1 MNTRN
6 LSERFQSLFGRTP
19 RIYRAPGR
27 VNLIGEHTDY
37 NEGFVMPMAIDL
49 SAWVAI
55 APREDRRIRVHSEN
69 FAEAIEFELSDP
81 AVRGRG
87 HWSDYARGV
96 ALTIERA
103 GHHLSGV
110 DLLLMSE
117 VPIGSGLSSSAAIEV
132 ATGLALL
139 ETGERSSLA
148 LRLQAESASLNSKAQ
163 GGTPNP
169 ASTGIDRLELARL
182 CQQAENDFVGMRCG
196 IMDQFSSCFGQKG
209 QALLLDCRS
218 LEYKS
223 VRLPVAARV
232 VVCNTM
238 VKHELA
244 ASAYNARRAACE
256 AGVQVLKRSLP
267 QIGSLRDVSITELEL
282 HQREMSDEVYR
293 RCRHVI
299 SENVRVLDAAG
310 ALESEDLKR
319 FGDLMSASHRS
330 LRDDYEVSCGELDL
344 MAELAMSAEG
354 VYGARMMGGG
364 FGGCTVNLVKTEN
377 VDSFAASIGQ
387 GYEQATG
394 RKPEIYICAAAQGAE
409 RVE

>member
-1 MNTRN
+1 MNTPD
-6 LSERFQSLFGRTP
+6 LSERFQSLFGKTP

-55 APREDRRIRVHSEN
+55 APREDLRIRVHSEN

-81 AVRGRG
+81 ASRGRG

-96 ALTIERA
+96 ALMIERA
-103 GHHLSGV
+103 GHRLSGA
-110 DLLLMSE
+110 DLLLQSD

-139 ETGERSSLA
+139 ETA
-148 LRLQAESASLNSKAQ
+148 
-163 GGTPNP
+163 GTNL
-169 ASTGIDRLELARL
+169 DRLSLARL

-196 IMDQFSSCFGQKG
+196 IMDQFSSCFGQNG

-218 LEYKS
+218 LEHKS
-223 VRLPVAARV
+223 LPLPVAARV

-244 ASAYNARRAACE
+244 ASAYNARRASCE

-267 QIGSLRDVSITELEL
+267 QIGSLRDVSFTELEL
-282 HQREMSDEVYR
+282 HQGEMSDEVYR
-293 RCRHVI
+293 RCRHVVT
-299 SENVRVLDAAG
+299 ENVRVLEAAG
-310 ALESEDLKR
+310 ALEVEDLKR
-319 FGDLMSASHRS
+319 FGELMCASHRS

-344 MAELAMSAEG
+344 MADLAMSAAG

-364 FGGCTVNLVKTEN
+364 FGGCTVNLVKTQS
-377 VDSFAASIGQ
+377 VDSFAANIAQ

-394 RKPEIYICAAAQGAE
+394 HKPEIYVCAAAQGAE
-409 RVE
+409 RVG

>member
-55 APREDRRIRVHSEN
+55 APREDRLIRVHSEN
-69 FAEAIEFELSDP
+69 LTEAIEFELSDP
-81 AVRGRG
+81 ATRGRG

-103 GHHLSGV
+103 GHHLSGA
-110 DLLLMSE
+110 DLLLNSE
-117 VPIGSGLSSSAAIEV
+117 VPIGAGLSSSAAIEV

-139 ETGERSSLA
+139 ETGERSSS
-148 LRLQAESASLNSKAQ
+148 E
-163 GGTPNP
+163 
-169 ASTGIDRLELARL
+169 STGIDRLELARL
-182 CQQAENDFVGMRCG
+182 CQQAENEFVGMRCG
-196 IMDQFSSCFGQKG
+196 IMDQFSSCFGQNG

-218 LEYKS
+218 LEYKT
-223 VRLPVAARV
+223 VPLPVAARV

-244 ASAYNARRAACE
+244 ASAYNSRRAACE
-256 AGVQVLKRSLP
+256 AGVQVLKRSQP
-267 QIGSLRDVSITELEL
+267 GIHALRDVSAAELEL
-282 HQREMSDEVYR
+282 HQTQMSDEVYR
-293 RCRHVI
+293 RCRHVVT
-299 SENVRVLDAAG
+299 ENVRVLDAAG
-310 ALESEDLKR
+310 ALEREDLKR
-319 FGDLMSASHRS
+319 FGELMCASHRS

-344 MAELAMSAEG
+344 MTDLAMSAEG

-364 FGGCTVNLVKTEN
+364 FGGCTVNLVKTQN
-377 VDSFAASIGQ
+377 VGSFMASVRR

-394 RKPEIYICAAAQGAE
+394 RKPELFLCAAAQGAE
-409 RVE
+409 RVL

>member
-1 MNTRN
+1 M
-6 LSERFQSLFGRTP
+6 P

-55 APREDRRIRVHSEN
+55 APREDRRIRLHSEN
-69 FAEAIEFELSDP
+69 FAEAIEFDLSDQ
-81 AVRGRG
+81 AGQGRG

-103 GHHLSGV
+103 GHHLSGA
-110 DLLLMSE
+110 DLLINSQ
-117 VPIGSGLSSSAAIEV
+117 VPIGAGLSSSAAIEV

-139 ETGERSSLA
+139 ETGERSSS
-148 LRLQAESASLNSKAQ
+148 ELN
-163 GGTPNP
+163 
-169 ASTGIDRLELARL
+169 RLELARL

-196 IMDQFSSCFGQKG
+196 IMDQFSSCFGQQG

-218 LEYKS
+218 LAYKS
-223 VRLPVAARV
+223 VPLPVTARV

-267 QIGSLRDVSITELEL
+267 QIAALRDVSLAELEL
-282 HQREMSDEVYR
+282 HEREMSDEVYH

-299 SENVRVLDAAG
+299 TENARVLEAAG
-310 ALESEDLKR
+310 ALETEDLKH
-319 FGDLMSASHRS
+319 FGELMCASHES

-344 MAELAMSAEG
+344 MADLAMCAEG

-364 FGGCTVNLVKTEN
+364 FGGCTVNLVKTED
-377 VDSFAASIGQ
+377 VGSFMASVRR

-394 RKPEIYICAAAQGAE
+394 RKPELYLCAAAQGAE